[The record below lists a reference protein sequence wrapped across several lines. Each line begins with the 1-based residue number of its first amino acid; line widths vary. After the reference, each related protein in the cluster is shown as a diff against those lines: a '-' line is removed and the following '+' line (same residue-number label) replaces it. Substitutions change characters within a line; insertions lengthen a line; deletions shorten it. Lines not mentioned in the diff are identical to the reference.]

1 MSLDREEA
9 DTMLREVVLG
19 ERSEQDPVWRQA
31 LAAFPELRERVA
43 ALRSVQRDLD
53 ALPDDAAAVARAAA
67 GASTPADRAAVG
79 AVLQPQRHRTAG
91 VLVAAALVAVALLAL
106 FWPRGA
112 PPSGPLG
119 TGGQATVELVG
130 GRYRVLH
137 LEQLTG
143 GARYRLLLTIDG
155 ARFADQTFADH
166 EIQLPET
173 WQTALIAANSASLQI
188 FAGDAALPPIRI
200 K

>member
-1 MSLDREEA
+1 
-9 DTMLREVVLG
+9 MLREVVLG
-19 ERSEQDPVWRQA
+19 ERSEQDPGWRQA
-31 LAAFPELRERVA
+31 LAAFPELRERAA

-53 ALPDDAAAVARAAA
+53 AMPDDAAAVARAAA

-79 AVLQPQRHRTAG
+79 AVVQPQRHRTTRA
-91 VLVAAALVAVALLAL
+91 LVAAALVAIALLAL
-106 FWPRGA
+106 FWPRQGSQ
-112 PPSGPLG
+112 SGPLG
-119 TGGQATVELVG
+119 TGGRATVELVD

-137 LEQLTG
+137 LEPLTG

-155 ARFADQTFADH
+155 TRFADQTFADH

-173 WQTALIAANSASLQI
+173 WQTALIAATSASLHV
-188 FAGDAALPPIRI
+188 FAGDVALPTMRI